1 MSIHL
6 LGGGWAEDETAWM
19 GRFIDEAR
27 ERAGTVPH
35 IVCVLWASSEEE
47 GAKWHEPYKRD
58 LVVAG
63 AGTVTVVQL
72 TPERVLEPTDLGNAD
87 GIFIGG
93 GITPGYHRA
102 VMPAAD
108 TVRGLVASGVPYAG
122 FSAGAMIAGDQAL
135 LGGWRIGGVP
145 VAPEDVNEGLD
156 EVTLDAGLGL
166 VDLVVDVHA
175 AQYGT
180 LSRAV
185 GIVDAQLAERVVA
198 VDENTSLVVS
208 SAGVEVVG
216 NGNVWAVQPG
226 ESSVQVTVMAAERD

>member
-6 LGGGWAEDETAWM
+6 LGGGWSDDETAWM
-19 GRFIDEAR
+19 VRFIDEAR

-35 IVCVLWASSEEE
+35 IVCVLWAPSEDE

-58 LVVAG
+58 LIVSG

-72 TPERVLEPTDLGNAD
+72 TPDRALAATDLGNAD

-93 GITPGYHRA
+93 GLTPGYHRA

-135 LGGWRIGGVP
+135 VGGWQIGGVP
-145 VAPEDVNEGLD
+145 VAPEEMNEGLD
-156 EVTLDAGLGL
+156 DVTLDAGLGL

-175 AQYGT
+175 AQAGT
-180 LSRAV
+180 VSRAI
-185 GIVDAQLAERVVA
+185 GIVDAGLAERVVA

-216 NGNVWAVQPG
+216 DGNVWAVQPG
-226 ESSVQVTVMAAERD
+226 ESSVQVTVLAAERE